1 LGLGIG
7 IFYIK
12 KHGFCFS
19 AFGFSFKCREDKIYL
34 YKKIWGFD
42 FKKSGL
48 DFWHLG
54 I

>member
-1 LGLGIG
+1 MGFVFQLLGILLNT
-7 IFYIK
+7 
-12 KHGFCFS
+12 
-19 AFGFSFKCREDKIYL
+19 EIYL

>member
-1 LGLGIG
+1 MGFVFQLLGTL
-7 IFYIK
+7 
-12 KHGFCFS
+12 
-19 AFGFSFKCREDKIYL
+19 FKCRENKIYL

-48 DFWHLG
+48 DFLYLG